1 MDDEQELLPDD
12 LDALIDD
19 LQKGS
24 TIIVPTSQQPAANF
38 LKSVVNSAHA
48 TELDPTYAARLDQR
62 LKHNVT
68 LIFPRG
74 ALQIWFASLHPGQPW
89 RRLALALTSVIL
101 VSVLAISSML
111 SPRMQSVN
119 LTPVLA
125 YATLD
130 SLAPND
136 RSLNITHEVAAL
148 SATSAGIA
156 INTTALQAVQAPE
169 PPHTPFPTRT
179 ASSEPSIYH

>member
-1 MDDEQELLPDD
+1 MDDQQELLPDD

-24 TIIVPTSQQPAANF
+24 TIAVPTSQQPAAEF
-38 LKSVVNSAHA
+38 LQSVVNSAHA
-48 TELDPTYAARLDQR
+48 TGLDPAYAARLDQR
-62 LKHNVT
+62 LKNNAA
-68 LIFPRG
+68 LLFPRG
-74 ALQIWFASLHPGQPW
+74 TLQLWLASLHPGQPW
-89 RRLALALTSVIL
+89 RRFALALTSVTL
-101 VSVLAISSML
+101 VGVLAISSML
-111 SPRMQSVN
+111 SPRMQQVN

-136 RSLNITHEVAAL
+136 RSLDSTHEVAAL
-148 SATSAGIA
+148 SAASA
-156 INTTALQAVQAPE
+156 TALQAVQAPE
-169 PPHTPFPTRT
+169 PPHTPFPTRP

>member
-24 TIIVPTSQQPAANF
+24 AITVPTSQQPAANF
-38 LKSVVNSAHA
+38 LQSIVSSAHA
-48 TELDPTYAARLDQR
+48 TELDSTYAAKLDQR
-62 LKHNVT
+62 LKNNAV
-68 LIFPRG
+68 LMFPRG
-74 ALQIWFASLHPGQPW
+74 TLQIWLASLHPVQPW
-89 RRLALALTSVIL
+89 RRLALALTSVTL

-136 RSLNITHEVAAL
+136 RSLDSPHAVAAL
-148 SATSAGIA
+148 SATSARRA
-156 INTTALQAVQAPE
+156 TNATTLQAVQAPE

-179 ASSEPSIYH
+179 ASSEPSIDH

>member
-24 TIIVPTSQQPAANF
+24 PITVPTSQQPAAEF
-38 LKSVVNSAHA
+38 LQDLVNSAHA

-62 LKHNVT
+62 LKNNVT
-68 LIFPRG
+68 FIFPRG
-74 ALQIWFASLHPGQPW
+74 ALQIWLASLHPGQPW
-89 RRLALALTSVIL
+89 RRLALALTSITL
-101 VSVLAISSML
+101 VSVLAISSMV
-111 SPRMQSVN
+111 SPHMQSVN

-130 SLAPND
+130 SLAPD
-136 RSLNITHEVAAL
+136 SLVSNSTHEVVAL
-148 SATSAGIA
+148 SATSAKIA
-156 INTTALQAVQAPE
+156 TNTTALQAVQAPE